1 MRMSVGLLNGFLP
14 VDDLDRAFTITSPI
28 LVLFCEV

>member
-14 VDDLDRAFTITSPI
+14 VDDLGRAFAIMSPI
-28 LVLFCEV
+28 LSCIL